1 MKGKWRETL
10 NLPKTAFPMRA
21 NLPQREPTL
30 LQWWQEKRVYHTMLE
45 RHRHD
50 PPFILHDGPPY
61 SNGHIHLG
69 HAVNKVLKDLLVK
82 YKALRGHYTP
92 FVPGWDNHGMPI
104 EREVV
109 HKDPEFA
116 EVRHDPE
123 RLRDPKIRIK
133 IRRKCRDF
141 AQEWVET
148 QRQEFVR
155 LGVFGDWDRPYL
167 TMSPEFEGG
176 EVEIFADLVEQGY
189 VYRGRMPIHWCP
201 SCRTAL
207 AMIEVEYHEKESPS
221 LFFWVPVAQDPKGLL
236 DPETRLVVWTTTPWT
251 LIANRAFAFHPDF
264 DYVLAEVETHQ
275 GTKVRVLLAERLL
288 PVVAEIVGWKT
299 YRRLRRLRGRDLEGV
314 HFAHPIF
321 EDRTSPG
328 ILADFVTLTEGT
340 GVVHIAPGHGKED
353 FDIGRKYGLE
363 VFSPVD
369 EAGRFTAEAGPEFQ
383 GLFVGKEG
391 SEKAVEVL
399 KRRGH
404 FLHLETLRHTY
415 PHCWRCK
422 NPLIFRATTQWF
434 LSVDH
439 QNLRERALRA
449 IERVRWHP
457 PETINRIYNSVKER
471 PDWVLSRQRAW
482 GVNIP
487 VFYCEDCGEPLVDP
501 QVMRHVAG
509 IFKRE
514 TADAWYEKP
523 VSELLPEGTR
533 CPKCGSTRFRQ
544 ETDILDVWFDSGAT
558 NLIVLREDRGL
569 TWPSD
574 VYLEG
579 SDQHR
584 GWFNSSL
591 MLAMAERGEPP
602 YRAVITHGWTLDE
615 QGRAMHKSLGN
626 VISPQ
631 EIIDRYGADV
641 LRLWVT
647 SSDYTEDI
655 RLGPEIL
662 ARMVDSYRKIRNTY
676 RFMLGNL
683 FDFDPARH
691 RVPYPQLLPVD
702 RFLLHQYA
710 RLLQDL
716 ATFYENF
723 EFHRVFHRY
732 FNFVVVDLSAFYL
745 DVTKDRL
752 YTWAPDSRERRS
764 AQTVIYEILRGLL
777 VAFAPVLSFTTEEAW
792 QHLPGERPES
802 VFLADWPQVPETWIQ
817 DDLAQEFQGLLAVRE
832 VVLRALEVARKDRK
846 ILQDRLEAEVLLE
859 PQDATLREQLEKYLP
874 HLPEFFVVSGVQVVA
889 TLPEGLPVVESGE
902 ALRVGIRRKAG
913 QKCARCWM
921 WHEAVG
927 RDPRYP
933 DLCPK
938 CVRAVEALSH
948 ED

>member
-1 MKGKWRETL
+1 MKGKWRDTL
-10 NLPKTAFPMRA
+10 NLPKTEFPMRA
-21 NLPQREPTL
+21 NLPKREPNL
-30 LQWWQEKRVYHTMLE
+30 LQWWQEQKIYEKMLAK
-45 RHRHD
+45 HRQD
-50 PPFILHDGPPY
+50 PTFILHDGPPY
-61 SNGHIHLG
+61 SNGHLHLG

-82 YKALRGHYTP
+82 YKALQGHYTP

-104 EREVV
+104 ERAVV
-109 HKDPEFA
+109 HQDPEFA
-116 EVRHDPE
+116 EVRHDHE
-123 RLRDPKIRIK
+123 KLRDPQVRIRI
-133 IRRKCRDF
+133 REKCRAF
-141 AQEWVET
+141 AQHWVEI
-148 QRQEFVR
+148 QRKEFVR
-155 LGVFGDWDRPYL
+155 LGVFGDWEKPYL

-176 EVEIFADLVEQGY
+176 EIEIFADLVEQGY

-207 AMIEVEYHEKESPS
+207 AMIEVEYYEKESPS
-221 LFFWVPVAQDPKGLL
+221 LFFWVPVRDTKGVL
-236 DPETRLVVWTTTPWT
+236 DPDVWLVVWTTTPWT
-251 LIANRAFAFHPDF
+251 LIANRAFAFHPDY
-264 DYVLAEVETHQ
+264 DYVVAEVETARGEHR
-275 GTKVRVLLAERLL
+275 KVLFAERLL
-288 PVVAEIVGWKT
+288 PVVAEIVGWT
-299 YRRLRRLRGRDLEGV
+299 SYRKLRRIPGRQLEGLT
-314 HFAHPIF
+314 FAHPIF
-321 EDRTSPG
+321 EDRTSPA

-353 FDIGRKYGLE
+353 FEIGRKYDLE

-404 FLHLETLRHTY
+404 FLHRETLRHTY

-422 NPLIFRATTQWF
+422 SPLIFRATTQWF

-439 QNLRERALRA
+439 QDLRHRALKA
-449 IERVRWHP
+449 IESVRWHP

-501 QVMRHVAG
+501 RVMRHVAR
-509 IFKRE
+509 IFKQE
-514 TADAWYEKP
+514 TADAWYRRP
-523 VSELLPEGTR
+523 VQDLLPPDTR
-533 CPKCGSTRFRQ
+533 CPHCGGTRFRR
-544 ETDILDVWFDSGAT
+544 EDDILDVWFDSGAT
-558 NLIVLREDRGL
+558 NLIVLREENGL
-569 TWPSD
+569 RWPSD

-591 MLAMAERGEPP
+591 MLAMAERGQPP

-631 EIIDRYGADV
+631 EVIDRYGADV

-683 FDFDPARH
+683 YDFDPARH
-691 RVPYPQLLPVD
+691 RVPYSRMKPLD
-702 RFLLHQYA
+702 RFLLHQYSQ
-710 RLLQDL
+710 LLADL
-716 ATFYENF
+716 ERFYENF

-745 DVTKDRL
+745 DVVKDRL
-752 YTWAPDSRERRS
+752 YTWAPDAPERRS
-764 AQTVIYEILRGLL
+764 AQTVIYELLRGLL

-792 QHLPGERPES
+792 QLLPGNHPES
-802 VFLADWPQVPETWIQ
+802 VFLADWPRPEASWHNET
-817 DDLAQEFQGLLAVRE
+817 LAQEFQRLLEVRE
-832 VVLRALEVARKDRK
+832 VALRALETARKDQK
-846 ILQDRLEAEVLLE
+846 LIQDRLEAELLLE
-859 PQDATLREQLEKYLP
+859 TQDPNLAALLDRYAAD
-874 HLPEFFVVSGVQVVA
+874 LPEFFVVSGVRRVA
-889 TLPEGLPVVESGE
+889 DLPAETPVVEAGE
-902 ALRVGIRRKAG
+902 NLRVGVRKKAG

-921 WHEAVG
+921 WYEAVG
-927 RDPRYP
+927 QHPEYP

-938 CVRAVEALSH
+938 CIRAVESLRH